1 MTRPGRLRWRCLAF
15 PGDNHASSARRP
27 AWALPVRIRF
37 GLYRSEPD
45 SLSQTAQASFGAGD
59 LHQLPASTSHL
70 QSLFGQANPIWKTV
84 TVLLPSS
91 PLESGAGMR
100 NSYEFLCIR
109 STTCR
114 KKNEKEKKNETRDF
128 FYVCTPHA
136 KLKHGGDLQETPRA
150 WHCSTWRQ
158 RVSARRRWAM
168 PAR

>member
-1 MTRPGRLRWRCLAF
+1 MLPQHAVLPGRCLCAF
-15 PGDNHASSARRP
+15 ASGCTGVSQ
-27 AWALPVRIRF
+27 I
-37 GLYRSEPD
+37 
-45 SLSQTAQASFGAGD
+45 LSQTAQASLGAGD

-114 KKNEKEKKNETRDF
+114 KKKMRKKKRMKPEIF
-128 FYVCTPHA
+128 FYVCIPHA
-136 KLKHGGDLQETPRA
+136 KLKHGRDLQETPRA

>member
-1 MTRPGRLRWRCLAF
+1 MLPQHAVLPGRCLCAF
-15 PGDNHASSARRP
+15 ASGCTGVSQ
-27 AWALPVRIRF
+27 I
-37 GLYRSEPD
+37 
-45 SLSQTAQASFGAGD
+45 LSQTAQASLGAGD

-91 PLESGAGMR
+91 PLESGASMR

-128 FYVCTPHA
+128 FFMFVLP
-136 KLKHGGDLQETPRA
+136 
-150 WHCSTWRQ
+150 
-158 RVSARRRWAM
+158 M
-168 PAR
+168 PN